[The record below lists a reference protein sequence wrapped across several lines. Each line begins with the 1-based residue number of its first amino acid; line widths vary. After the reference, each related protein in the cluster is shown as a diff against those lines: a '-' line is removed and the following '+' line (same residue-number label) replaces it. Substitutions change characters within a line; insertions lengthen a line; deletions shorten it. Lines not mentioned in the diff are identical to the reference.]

1 MCISFQL
8 RSNAA
13 FTHPWT
19 DPVQDGGHDPARP
32 SPGLRRLQDR
42 CAEAELGE
50 AVSHLPPD
58 SGRRRV
64 RGLEEQAEEGTDQLV
79 RHDMAWEGP
88 PAAPPPTPARDA
100 RSRRSR
106 TAARVARGAQLPA
119 DDGSLPPSSR
129 MPTRPAMRSDVER
142 EERWASAS
150 AVAPPP
156 GLRRASSNSL
166 VTAMVL
172 SHSFI
177 NVREQIGDR

>member
-1 MCISFQL
+1 MTL
-8 RSNAA
+8 
-13 FTHPWT
+13 P
-19 DPVQDGGHDPARP
+19 GPAP
-32 SPGLRRLQDR
+32 AS
-42 CAEAELGE
+42 
-50 AVSHLPPD
+50 AVSRTDALRQSSARQCPTCLRTPAVAA
-58 SGRRRV
+58 SVASRNRPRR
-64 RGLEEQAEEGTDQLV
+64 GPTSSSAM
-79 RHDMAWEGP
+79 DMAWEGP

-172 SHSFI
+172 SHSYI

>member
-1 MCISFQL
+1 MRQVCISFQL

-79 RHDMAWEGP
+79 RHGHGLGGAPCGSPPDPGEGREVP
-88 PAAPPPTPARDA
+88 PQQDGREGRPGRPAPRRRWIPPPLKQDA
-100 RSRRSR
+100 HQASDAVGCGEGGKVGLGLGGGAAAWTKESVEQLSRYRH
-106 TAARVARGAQLPA
+106 GFI
-119 DDGSLPPSSR
+119 
-129 MPTRPAMRSDVER
+129 
-142 EERWASAS
+142 
-150 AVAPPP
+150 
-156 GLRRASSNSL
+156 
-166 VTAMVL
+166 
-172 SHSFI
+172 SFI
-177 NVREQIGDR
+177 H